1 MAVQGSGFGPA
12 PRRRRIATPARES
25 RVVEEAAATPAGLS
39 RLDIGVIIVLV
50 AMGFAGV
57 VGLIAVFDAGS
68 DVTAFGIGFG
78 AALLIF
84 QAGATIACA
93 LACLARRRFEALSIG
108 ALVAAG
114 LSVDLF
120 LLAIWL
126 DIDDETYGKVRR
138 HRLRLGVL
146 RSAHPRAGAR
156 RPAPRQSRPLAL
168 SRRDRRVPARRHPRV
183 RADPLGRRR
192 RERRRRSDRHHV
204 HRGREP
210 APTSRRSARRARL
223 AVVRG
228 SRGQP
233 RRSKPAAL
241 DVEADVEDVPSS
253 TT

>member
-1 MAVQGSGFGPA
+1 M
-12 PRRRRIATPARES
+12 
-25 RVVEEAAATPAGLS
+25 EEAAATPAGLS

-50 AMGFAGV
+50 AMGVAGV

-68 DVTAFGIGFG
+68 DVTAFGTGFG

-126 DIDDETYGKVRR
+126 GIDDETYGKV
-138 HRLRLGVL
+138 LGIAFVWAFFAL
-146 RSAHPRAGAR
+146 LILG
-156 RPAPRQSRPLAL
+156 LAL
-168 SRRDRRVPARRHPRV
+168 AAQPRDSLARSLY
-183 RADPLGRRR
+183 LGAIGASLLAGILASVLIISVRRR
-192 RERRRRSDRHHV
+192 REGRGRSDRYHV
-204 HRGREP
+204 HRRRES

-223 AVVRG
+223 SVVRG
-228 SRGQP
+228 SCDQP
-233 RRSKPAAL
+233 RR
-241 DVEADVEDVPSS
+241 
-253 TT
+253 